1 MRAFREAAH
10 ALRPVRDHVGAMAR
24 TITLLPL
31 DLPRRFAAAAGHEP
45 LSALSP
51 RDRGELAVLLAAGA
65 RDLEDLP
72 GRWQAALLASEAA
85 AAGMTPASAR
95 SCCSGGDQGG
105 SARARRSTS
114 IGMEGDG
121 GGCR

>member
-1 MRAFREAAH
+1 
-10 ALRPVRDHVGAMAR
+10 MAR

-31 DLPRRFAAAAGHEP
+31 DLARRFAAAAGYEP

-51 RDRGELAVLLAAGA
+51 RDRGELEALLAAGA
-65 RDLEDLP
+65 RELEDLP
-72 GRWQAALLASEAA
+72 GRWQAALLASESA
-85 AAGMTPASAR
+85 AAGITPAFAG
-95 SCCSGGDQGG
+95 SCCGAGDEGG